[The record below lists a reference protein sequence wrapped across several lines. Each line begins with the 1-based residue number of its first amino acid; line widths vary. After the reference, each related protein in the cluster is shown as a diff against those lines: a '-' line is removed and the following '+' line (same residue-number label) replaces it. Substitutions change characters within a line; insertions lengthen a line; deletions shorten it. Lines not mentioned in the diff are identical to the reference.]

1 MPFSGRQTSSNQNLS
16 YNGSAVVINQNRNKN
31 FVVNWSSPSK
41 EESQN
46 EAAIIESEE
55 FFESAKVK
63 LTEKRYK
70 EAIQDFTSAI
80 QINEKHYDALF
91 YRAVGSLDFGQ
102 PQKAVDDLNLLL
114 ERCPNYRKTAFIVL
128 SIAYRRINDY
138 VGALRTLTKALMNYP
153 KYIEAC
159 IARGQIYIF

>member
-1 MPFSGRQTSSNQNLS
+1 M
-16 YNGSAVVINQNRNKN
+16 
-31 FVVNWSSPSK
+31 
-41 EESQN
+41 
-46 EAAIIESEE
+46 IESEE
-55 FFESAKVK
+55 LFESAKVK
-63 LTEKRYK
+63 LTDKRYK

-80 QINEKHYDALF
+80 QINEKHFDAIF
-91 YRAVGSLDFGQ
+91 YRAVSNLDFGQ

-114 ERCPNYRKTAFIVL
+114 EKCPNYRKTAFIVL

-138 VGALRTLTKALMNYP
+138 VGALRTLSRALTKYP